1 MQGCPVRSARAA
13 RAFAAALA
21 LVLAC
26 CASEKEE
33 AKQASARDAEST
45 PNVTITNF
53 ASMPDVELKGL
64 DGSVV
69 RFSSFRGKIVV
80 LGILAA
86 WNKECERQV
95 SVLNELRDSMPRS
108 YVLIGVFTDRDG
120 KTAVQNFVRQ
130 NPVRFPVYYNGEE
143 VVARLGGVRRH
154 PTTYFVLRDGSIY
167 TRETGFRS
175 KADFNRIIRQLRGHR
190 F

>member
-1 MQGCPVRSARAA
+1 MKGCPVRSARAA
-13 RAFAAALA
+13 LVFAAALA
-21 LVLAC
+21 LVLGC
-26 CASEKEE
+26 CANKKEE
-33 AKQASARDAEST
+33 AKQASARDAETT

-53 ASMPDVELKGL
+53 ASIPDVELKGL

-69 RFSSFRGKIVV
+69 RFSSFRGKIVF
-80 LGILAA
+80 LAILAA
-86 WNKECERQV
+86 WNKESERQV
-95 SVLNELRDSMPRS
+95 SVLNELGNSMPRG

-120 KTAVQNFVRQ
+120 KTAVQTFVRQ
-130 NPVRFPVYYNGEE
+130 NPVRFPAYYNGEE

-154 PTTYFVLRDGSIY
+154 PTTYVVLRDGSIY

-175 KADFNRIIRQLRGHR
+175 KADFNRIIKQLRGQR